1 MNQKLKNKKYLT
13 KSDGGLMLIPL
24 PFKMKKFKETDL
36 KRHRRSLN
44 KKEEK
49 ENIPKDNNS
58 QKVKSM
64 REKEKSI
71 SNIPPEIKTKTV
83 IFRTRKENKEN
94 INQKINK
101 KFIEIPII
109 SHKSEKPSFVS
120 EEITSGKI
128 YPSYHSFTAKIENN
142 KTKKKFEDIP
152 VVAHESELP
161 IMAVEEIDSWK
172 ICPTVL
178 TMTRVTETDFKTS
191 NIPQLKEYKYKS
203 VDKKI
208 NTKINKKYKDI
219 PIVAHN
225 SEKPS
230 YITEEVNSGKF
241 SSSIPIINDNNN
253 NIYKIKTKNKNKNK
267 KYVEIPIVEH
277 YSEIPNVVFE
287 EIGLGKLNLNVST
300 SITTYKAFK
309 TSQSIQVTNNF
320 KCKKYF
326 DIPIVA
332 HDSEKPSIAFE
343 EINFGKLNSNFQTS
357 FTTYKDLDL
366 EKNKPV
372 SNKVLFGKNKCK
384 NKNKKYVEIPVA
396 AHESEKPKV
405 VFEEINVGKLYSGL
419 KTF

>member
-49 ENIPKDNNS
+49 ENIPKDNNL
-58 QKVKSM
+58 QKVKNM
-64 REKEKSI
+64 NVKEKPI
-71 SNIPPEIKTKTV
+71 TNIPPEIKTKTV

-94 INQKINK
+94 INQKIIK

-109 SHKSEKPSFVS
+109 SHMSEKPSFVS

-128 YPSYHSFTAKIENN
+128 YPSYHSFTAKIKNN

-152 VVAHESELP
+152 IMVHQSELP
-161 IMAVEEIDSWK
+161 VMAVEEIDSWK

-178 TMTRVTETDFKTS
+178 SMVRVTETDFKTN
-191 NIPQLKEYKYKS
+191 NIPQLKEHKLKS

-208 NTKINKKYKDI
+208 KTKINKKYLDI

-230 YITEEVNSGKF
+230 HITEEVNSGKF
-241 SSSIPIINDNNN
+241 SSSLPITNNN
-253 NIYKIKTKNKNKNK
+253 NIYKIKSKNKNK

-277 YSEIPNVVFE
+277 YSEIPSFVFE
-287 EIGLGKLNLNVST
+287 EIGLGKKNSNVST
-300 SITTYKAFK
+300 SITTYKTFK
-309 TSQSIQVTNNF
+309 TSQSIQVSNNF
-320 KCKKYF
+320 KYKKYF

-332 HDSEKPSIAFE
+332 HDSEKPSIAYE
-343 EINFGKLNSNFQTS
+343 EIHFGKLNSNVQTS
-357 FTTYKDLDL
+357 FTTYKDLNL
-366 EKNKPV
+366 EIIKSV
-372 SNKVLFGKNKCK
+372 SNKISFGKNKYK
-384 NKNKKYVEIPVA
+384 NKNKKYAEIPVV